1 MEDAQEYSS
10 SSMPSI
16 NIKHRK
22 LTMNGTS
29 TVFYPDKKEGVF
41 PR

>member
-1 MEDAQEYSS
+1 MEDEQEYSS

-29 TVFYPDKKEGVF
+29 TVFYAEKKEGVF